1 MKNNNQSEHASSVN
15 NVPRWL
21 LDFVKERKFI
31 SIDDV
36 ISEHSTISRK
46 TAIEYLY
53 RLSQKKIIYNAG
65 HGLYRTFNKRE
76 FKPMIS
82 ERMSKIAEVV
92 KKELPFTD
100 FTIWSTEQI
109 SPLSHLMIGKHIVF
123 VESEAE
129 SAIAIHEV
137 LLNNGITNFFK
148 PKKEELRKF
157 LQLTEFPVIVKSL
170 SEKAATISVD
180 KFHTSSLEKLLF
192 DLYYNITRD
201 YLSMSLGEYSRILTN
216 ALEEYNI
223 NFILL
228 LSYAR
233 RRKIKQEIRY
243 FLTQLKRNTGLLV
256 WVDEETETDN
266 DKSWINK
273 IIQGIN
279 SGLER

>member
-53 RLSQKKIIYNAG
+53 QLSQKKIIYNAG

-92 KKELPFTD
+92 KKEMPFTD

-137 LLNNGITNFFK
+137 LLDKEIMNFFK
-148 PKKEELRKF
+148 PKKEELGKY
-157 LQLTEFPVIVKSL
+157 LELSEFPIIVRSRSKQS
-170 SEKAATISVD
+170 ATISVD
-180 KFHTSSLEKLLF
+180 GFRTSSMEKLLF
-192 DLYYNITRD
+192 DLYFNISRG
-201 YLSMSLGEYSRILTN
+201 YLNLSLAEYGRILRN
-216 ALEEYNI
+216 GLEEYNVD
-223 NFILL
+223 FVRL
-228 LSYAR
+228 LSYSDR
-233 RRKIKQEIRY
+233 SDMKNEMQYLLSQIK
-243 FLTQLKRNTGLLV
+243 KNTTLSV
-256 WVDEETETDN
+256 WVDQEREIQ
-266 DKSWINK
+266 DKNEVFASIMEGVLGGN
-273 IIQGIN
+273 
-279 SGLER
+279 ER